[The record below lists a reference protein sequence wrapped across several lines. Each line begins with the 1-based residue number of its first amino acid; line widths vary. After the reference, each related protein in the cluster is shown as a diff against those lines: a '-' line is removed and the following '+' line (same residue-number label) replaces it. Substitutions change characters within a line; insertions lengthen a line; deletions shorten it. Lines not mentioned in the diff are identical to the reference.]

1 MKGRSKSSEVIR
13 KIERKWD
20 GNMRSIEKEGREKKG
35 ELIKV
40 LIKEEMEDRIENRV
54 RKWRRFKLDG
64 WERKKIK
71 VKKNIGDDVMKREI
85 DGELKREIESVG
97 WWIIEIEE
105 KNIEVM

>member
-105 KNIEVM
+105 KKIEVM